1 MNIFVGSLLFDL
13 EEDELRGF
21 FEEYGEVSSVKIIT
35 DKITGRS
42 KGFGFVEM
50 PKAEEAKKAIEELN
64 GAEIEGRAMVV
75 NESLEK
81 KDGPRKSFGGGG
93 GGGYKGGFGGGSRS
107 GGGGY
112 KGAGGGSREGGSG
125 GGYKGAG
132 SGGGNRKSSY

>member
-13 EEDELRGF
+13 DEDELRGF
-21 FEEYGEVSSVKIIT
+21 FEEYGEVTSVKIIT

-50 PKAEEAKKAIEELN
+50 PNAEEAKKAIEELN
-64 GAEIEGRAMVV
+64 GAEVEGRAMVV

-81 KDGPRKSFGGGG
+81 KDGPRKSFGGKP
-93 GGGYKGGFGGGSRS
+93 GGGYKGGFGGGSRTGGAGGGTGT

-112 KGAGGGSREGGSG
+112 KGGGRSEGGFN
-125 GGYKGAG
+125 K
-132 SGGGNRKSSY
+132 GGNRRSSY